1 MQATTISTEI
11 TFRSKR
17 ERSRIRRAAL
27 AGIIGP
33 LLFTTVFLAQQA
45 FRRAEYDPIAEPVS
59 ALEAGPNGWVQQI
72 NFLVFAALL
81 LLFAI
86 GLHRGIDRTRYG
98 ILGPAFLG
106 VASIGLVLAAA
117 YPLREDAAG
126 VTYDTG
132 GHFVAGIT
140 FFLSTALSMFV
151 LSRRLAKDPHFGVL
165 ATYTAVCGVLALLG
179 FVVAGR
185 FAIPDDAPLHDWAG
199 LLQRIVILAVTFPCL
214 VALGIRLLSKTRD

>member
-11 TFRSKR
+11 TSRSKR

-117 YPLREDAAG
+117 FPLREDAAG
-126 VTYDTG
+126 VTYDPG

-140 FFLSTALSMFV
+140 FFLSTALSMLV
-151 LSRRLAKDPHFGVL
+151 LSRRLAKDPHFRVL

-179 FVVAGR
+179 FVVRGR